1 MHVSWYEADAYAR
14 WRGARLPTEE
24 EWEKAASWDVA
35 AGEKRRF
42 PWGDGPPDETLANLD
57 QLGFGPAP
65 AGASA

>member
-24 EWEKAASWDVA
+24 EWEKAASWDEA